1 MSAVAP
7 SPNTPLVPGPGQ
19 RESQSLAG
27 FKYAKYINSHSS
39 DKYARRECGPTLKRS
54 ERKERRPSDISR
66 VGELE
71 KRSFMYSRAPI
82 PFSSDSTARLAPAT
96 VDLSCTER
104 EREKS
109 VTLERFHFISLSRIR
124 DKHTQMNRNSCS
136 SVCVEVSYYLS
147 RYLAVQGCDIEDDAS
162 LGIRELVNMV
172 LVLDVSCLY
181 DTFSNVTL
189 CWTAGRPLMAS
200 YLGCVCVCVCVCL

>member
-7 SPNTPLVPGPGQ
+7 SPNTPLEPGPGQ
-19 RESQSLAG
+19 RERVRVWLVLIII
-27 FKYAKYINSHSS
+27 YAKYNRYINSHNS

-104 EREKS
+104 VREKI
-109 VTLERFHFISLSRIR
+109 VTLERFHFISLSRII
-124 DKHTQMNRNSCS
+124 DKHTQTNRNSCS
-136 SVCVEVSYYLS
+136 SVCRGVLLLEPQS
-147 RYLAVQGCDIEDDAS
+147 GC
-162 LGIRELVNMV
+162 
-172 LVLDVSCLY
+172 
-181 DTFSNVTL
+181 
-189 CWTAGRPLMAS
+189 AGLQ
-200 YLGCVCVCVCVCL
+200 C